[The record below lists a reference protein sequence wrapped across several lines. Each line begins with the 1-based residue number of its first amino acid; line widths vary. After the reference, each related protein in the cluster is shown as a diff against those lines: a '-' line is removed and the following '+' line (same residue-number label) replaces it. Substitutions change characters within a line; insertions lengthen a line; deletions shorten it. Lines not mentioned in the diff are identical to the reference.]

1 MDGRWQRWVWN
12 AGIPVLLLL
21 VTLIPRVMTL
31 GSLTNPDELGWLN
44 RSVQFYDALSRRE
57 WSDTLQAFHP
67 GVVPMW
73 GFGAMMTARYGLEQL
88 QAWLAA
94 GALPMADLA
103 RAALWFP
110 VAIAV
115 LTVLAVY
122 GLVRRLAGREA
133 GLYAALLLAVSPYY
147 LVFAHV
153 IHMDLVHASLMIVA
167 ALLWINYLYRPRRW
181 YYLVGSGVVSG
192 LAMLTRTA
200 SLYLIPF
207 GVLAV
212 GAFFLSDN
220 LSAGQRRLDAGWARW
235 IGQTALAWL
244 AWLSVL
250 FLTIFALWPALWANP
265 ASVIDLLMVGITRSV
280 ENAHPAPMFLQGEI
294 ITEDPGIL
302 YYGLVLLFRLRPV
315 TLILALLNPVVLILA
330 WSRIQPEKRAAW
342 LLGLAYP
349 LFYFV
354 QMSLATHKLGRYM
367 LPVGIALNILA
378 GISLAVGARWLTKL
392 IARSR
397 EPSFIRAL
405 RQAVLGGLI
414 LLLAL
419 PWLRLAPYF
428 SAYYSPLAGG
438 SQQAVQV
445 LTMDSGLGLSQ
456 AAAYLDEKPGAE
468 GWLVPS
474 FYHYVFQHYFRGQTQ
489 RPNRESWAGLPVEAQ
504 YVVLTEGQVQRDI
517 YPATLDF
524 FLPREPEHTISI
536 DGIEYV
542 SIYRVPRRE
551 LDASPPVQ
559 VPLEASFEGRVH
571 LLGYDTSRLED
582 ALLVT
587 LYWRPITSMH
597 RELRVTLRLIDAAG
611 RVIHELNDPPWSG
624 DVTVFQWPD
633 GLAVQDQHTI
643 PLAADLPPGDYR
655 LAITLGQ
662 RYEDGHERPLPLEGS
677 EETELVLEPVKVPP
691 LPEPSRSV
699 AEGNLGGLVRLLGYD
714 APQPLQVSAGATLP
728 LTWTWEV
735 LANMEAD
742 YTVFVHLAGADGQP
756 VAQADSQPFGG
767 TYPTSFWDVGE
778 RLADPHLLE
787 IPAGVLPGDYELL
800 VGMYLLSSGERLP
813 LVGADGQVLGD
824 SISLGRVQVPVP

>member
-1 MDGRWQRWVWN
+1 MDRRWQRWVWN

-21 VTLIPRVMTL
+21 VTLIPRVVTL

-73 GFGAMMTARYGLEQL
+73 GFGAMMTARYGLGQL

-200 SLYLIPF
+200 SIYLLPF
-207 GVLAV
+207 GLLAA

-220 LSAGQRRLDAGWARW
+220 LSVRQRRLDAGWARW

-244 AWLSVL
+244 AWLAVL
-250 FLTIFALWPALWANP
+250 LVTIFALWPALWANP

-294 ITEDPGIL
+294 ITDDPGIL

-378 GISLAVGARWLTKL
+378 GISLAVAACWLTKL
-392 IARSR
+392 IVRSR
-397 EPSFIRAL
+397 DPSFIRTL
-405 RQAVLGGLI
+405 RQAVLVGLI

-438 SQQAVQV
+438 SQQAVLPHIV
-445 LTMDSGLGLSQ
+445 
-456 AAAYLDEKPGAE
+456 
-468 GWLVPS
+468 VP
-474 FYHYVFQHYFRGQTQ
+474 
-489 RPNRESWAGLPVEAQ
+489 
-504 YVVLTEGQVQRDI
+504 
-517 YPATLDF
+517 
-524 FLPREPEHTISI
+524 
-536 DGIEYV
+536 
-542 SIYRVPRRE
+542 
-551 LDASPPVQ
+551 
-559 VPLEASFEGRVH
+559 
-571 LLGYDTSRLED
+571 
-582 ALLVT
+582 
-587 LYWRPITSMH
+587 
-597 RELRVTLRLIDAAG
+597 
-611 RVIHELNDPPWSG
+611 
-624 DVTVFQWPD
+624 
-633 GLAVQDQHTI
+633 
-643 PLAADLPPGDYR
+643 
-655 LAITLGQ
+655 
-662 RYEDGHERPLPLEGS
+662 
-677 EETELVLEPVKVPP
+677 
-691 LPEPSRSV
+691 
-699 AEGNLGGLVRLLGYD
+699 
-714 APQPLQVSAGATLP
+714 
-728 LTWTWEV
+728 
-735 LANMEAD
+735 
-742 YTVFVHLAGADGQP
+742 
-756 VAQADSQPFGG
+756 
-767 TYPTSFWDVGE
+767 
-778 RLADPHLLE
+778 
-787 IPAGVLPGDYELL
+787 IPASCPDR
-800 VGMYLLSSGERLP
+800 VGRPHGPRSWRYCRSRRWP
-813 LVGADGQVLGD
+813 QW
-824 SISLGRVQVPVP
+824 